1 MRSVLPIILFTSAL
15 AITGC
20 SNGFTSGSNSSG
32 SEIPSLG
39 PNDVVGAG
47 GSIALMS
54 GGTSL
59 NPGNFTMQSVSGAGG
74 LSFQGGWT
82 SGCVAGNNSSNI
94 INMAVD
100 GYNAFMVIRI
110 YVNDTTCSSAN
121 LDMIETRHYTYGS
134 AGTASVSFAANTLSS
149 FLVQVIQQ
157 PQTAD
162 AANAIDDDCGLAPG
176 TSQVGVD
183 KDVSA
188 CDTYNA
194 SSGSSSLTAPK
205 VGVTDTSS
213 VFYTNGSIL
222 RLGTSSGLSAVGTI
236 GYFTK
241 D

>member
-1 MRSVLPIILFTSAL
+1 MKSVLLIILFTSAL
-15 AITGC
+15 AVVGC
-20 SNGFTSGSNSSG
+20 SNGFTSDSNP
-32 SEIPSLG
+32 SEDKIPSLG

-47 GSIALMS
+47 GSIALMQS
-54 GGTSL
+54 GSNVDSGDFS
-59 NPGNFTMQSVSGAGG
+59 MQSVSGPGG
-74 LSFQGGWT
+74 VTFQGGWT
-82 SGCVAGNNSSNI
+82 TGCVAGNNSSNI

-110 YVNDTTCSSAN
+110 YVNNATCSSGS

-134 AGTASVSFAANTLSS
+134 AGTAAVAFAANTLSS

-162 AANAIDDDCGLAPG
+162 AANAIDDDCNLAPG

-183 KDVSA
+183 RDVSA

-194 SSGSSSLTAPK
+194 NSGSSSLTAPK
-205 VGVTDTSS
+205 VGVTDTTS
-213 VFYTNGSIL
+213 VFYTNSTIL
-222 RLGTSSGLSAVGTI
+222 RLGTSGGLAAQGTI

-241 D
+241 H

>member
-1 MRSVLPIILFTSAL
+1 MTSVLPITLLISFL
-15 AITGC
+15 ITGC
-20 SNGFTSGSNSSG
+20 GNGFSPGSSSSDG
-32 SEIPSLG
+32 GTPSLG

-47 GSIALMS
+47 GSIALMQS
-54 GGTSL
+54 GSSVNAGD
-59 NPGNFTMQSVSGAGG
+59 FTMQSVSGAGG
-74 LSFQGGWT
+74 VSFQGGWT

-110 YVNDTTCSSAN
+110 YVNNTTCNSTN

-134 AGTASVSFAANTLSS
+134 AGTAAASFAANTLSS

-157 PQTAD
+157 PQTND
-162 AANAIDDDCGLAPG
+162 AANAIDDDCGLIPG

-188 CDTYNA
+188 CDTYSA
-194 SSGSSSLTAPK
+194 SSGSSSLTVPK

-213 VFYTNGSIL
+213 VFYTNGSVL
-222 RLGTSSGLSAVGTI
+222 RLGTSSGLAASGTV

-241 D
+241 Q